1 MGCSGHAKG
10 CQTEASAGVG
20 RTVEDFSREDTDEDL
35 EAGTHLY
42 VKILLFYPVYSIFI
56 CCLCC

>member
-1 MGCSGHAKG
+1 MGCSGHAQG
-10 CQTEASAGVG
+10 YHTEASAGDG
-20 RTVEDFSREDTDEDL
+20 RKEEDFAREDTVEDF

-42 VKILLFYPVYSIFI
+42 VKILFYPIYSIFI